1 MVDQDGLIRFANPSA
16 VAALGYADVSE
27 LQGKP
32 SHQTIHYK
40 RPDGS
45 PFPADECPML
55 LPRTTGRTIHR
66 ANDWFVRRDGS
77 MFPVEYWSAPI
88 DAPGGRGAVVAFTD
102 LGERRQTEDVLRERD
117 AVLSALG
124 QPVYVG
130 TPEGVITYAN
140 PAAVTALGF
149 GDAGELTGQDGHRL
163 VHYKRPDGSPFP
175 IEECPL
181 AQCRETGEPV
191 RAEEDW
197 WVRKDGSM
205 MPVTYTAVPFEAPGG
220 YGIVVS
226 FADLTARRAAEQAV
240 REREVAEART
250 AELTAGEA
258 RHRAILEAA
267 LDGIISID
275 EQSRVTYVNPAAECI
290 FGYRADEVLGR
301 ELAETFVPPSSRD
314 AHRLGFARY
323 IATGQA
329 RILGRRIEI
338 TALRADGGE
347 FPAELTVTRADL
359 AGKPAFIGYVR
370 DITERQRAEEDLDAA
385 RQRLKIVA
393 DEQTALR
400 RVATL
405 VASGAPQAEVFAVVA
420 REVAA
425 CLDLP
430 LISIVRFEADGMAT
444 HVGVWG
450 RQNPHP
456 IGTSWR
462 LDEHGAAGIVY
473 HSGRSAR
480 VDYAHVPGQIA
491 AKLAR
496 GAGIRSAVAV
506 PIVVNGRLWGAMMA
520 LSTAATPQAA
530 ATETRLASFTE
541 LVATAIANA
550 EAREELQ
557 QLADEQA
564 ALREVATL
572 VAQGAEPRAVFDAVC
587 EVTGRLTGAASVNL
601 AQFTTDEHNLT
612 MAGWSQRGTHIP
624 PGTRLP
630 LEGDSINALV
640 RQTQAPGRV
649 DSYEGLPGRLAARL
663 RELGIRSEVG
673 APVIVDGS
681 VWGALIAGTDH
692 PEPLRPGAEWRLA
705 SFAELIGTAVS
716 NATARSELIAS
727 RARIVT
733 TSDAARQRVTRDLHD
748 GAQQQFVNTIIN
760 LQLAQQKW
768 SSAPQQAKKL
778 LDRALSEAQTGIG
791 ELRQIAAGIHPA
803 ILTHRGLA
811 AALDALAARLP
822 IPVELDVTADRL
834 PEALEASIYFFC
846 SEALT
851 NVVKHARASSAW
863 VRVDREGD
871 RYTIGVRD
879 DGMGGAEPRLETS
892 GLIGLH
898 DRIGAL
904 GGVMQINSLA
914 SSGTT
919 LRAWIPLT
927 GGPAASETESSA

>member
-27 LQGKP
+27 LLGKP

-55 LPRTTGRTIHR
+55 LPRTTGKTIHR
-66 ANDWFVRRDGS
+66 ADDWFVRRDGS

-102 LGERRQTEDVLRERD
+102 LGERRQSEDVLRERD

-149 GDAGELTGQDGHRL
+149 GDAGELTGHNGHRL

-220 YGIVVS
+220 YGIAVS
-226 FADLTARRAAEQAV
+226 FTDLTARRAAEQAI

-258 RHRAILEAA
+258 RHRTILEAA

-275 EQSRVTYVNPAAECI
+275 EQSRVTYINPAAERI

-301 ELAETFVPPSSRD
+301 ELAEVVVPPSSRD

-323 IATGQA
+323 MATGQA

-385 RQRLKIVA
+385 RQRLKMVA

-496 GAGIRSAVAV
+496 DAGIRSAVAV

-530 ATETRLASFTE
+530 ATEARLASFTE

-550 EAREELQ
+550 EARQELQ

-572 VAQGAEPRAVFDAVC
+572 VAQGAEPRAVFDAHQRRQARPRQLC
-587 EVTGRLTGAASVNL
+587 LGAARP
-601 AQFTTDEHNLT
+601 
-612 MAGWSQRGTHIP
+612 RG
-624 PGTRLP
+624 R
-630 LEGDSINALV
+630 
-640 RQTQAPGRV
+640 
-649 DSYEGLPGRLAARL
+649 
-663 RELGIRSEVG
+663 
-673 APVIVDGS
+673 PV
-681 VWGALIAGTDH
+681 
-692 PEPLRPGAEWRLA
+692 
-705 SFAELIGTAVS
+705 
-716 NATARSELIAS
+716 
-727 RARIVT
+727 
-733 TSDAARQRVTRDLHD
+733 
-748 GAQQQFVNTIIN
+748 
-760 LQLAQQKW
+760 
-768 SSAPQQAKKL
+768 
-778 LDRALSEAQTGIG
+778 
-791 ELRQIAAGIHPA
+791 
-803 ILTHRGLA
+803 
-811 AALDALAARLP
+811 
-822 IPVELDVTADRL
+822 
-834 PEALEASIYFFC
+834 
-846 SEALT
+846 
-851 NVVKHARASSAW
+851 
-863 VRVDREGD
+863 
-871 RYTIGVRD
+871 
-879 DGMGGAEPRLETS
+879 
-892 GLIGLH
+892 H
-898 DRIGAL
+898 DRC
-904 GGVMQINSLA
+904 
-914 SSGTT
+914 T
-919 LRAWIPLT
+919 
-927 GGPAASETESSA
+927 